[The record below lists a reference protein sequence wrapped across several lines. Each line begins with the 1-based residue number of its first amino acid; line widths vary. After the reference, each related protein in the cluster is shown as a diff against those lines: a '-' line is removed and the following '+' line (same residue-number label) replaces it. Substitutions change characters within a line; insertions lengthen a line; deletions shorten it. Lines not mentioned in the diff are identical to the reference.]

1 MKKLLKVLL
10 VVFVAFAMTACS
22 SGGSSSEGSA
32 EATAA
37 PETAGNPEVK
47 LIFSVTAVNG
57 DAHYLAMMKFK
68 EEVEAANVGIK
79 VETYDSGAL
88 FGQDQ
93 ELGAVQQGGA
103 KGGADIVYLSAS
115 WLTDGS
121 PWVSMFAAGYMFQ
134 SYDHMTKVLNGEVG
148 EQVFTRISEEQG
160 ILPLQAFYLGTRQI
174 SLGKDKEIK
183 TPADLNGINL
193 RMPNSESWL
202 FLGKALGA
210 NPTPVAFNEL
220 YTALQTGAVDGQDN
234 PLPTVNSAK
243 FYEVQKSIT
252 LTNHLVDS
260 VWPVI
265 NNDTWA
271 SLTEDQKTAV
281 MNAMEAARKLC
292 DETNLQRENELI
304 EFFKGEGLS
313 IYEADVEVF
322 AEQVLDTYL
331 NDKTQSGTWDMDF
344 YQQVQDAN

>member
-10 VVFVAFAMTACS
+10 VVFIALAMTACS
-22 SGGSSSEGSA
+22 KSDGNSGSN
-32 EATAA
+32 ATQAT
-37 PETAGNPEVK
+37 EGNPEVK

-68 EEVEAANVGIK
+68 EEVEAANVGIT

-103 KGGADIVYLSAS
+103 NGGADIVYLSAS

-121 PWVSMFAAGYMFQ
+121 PWVSMFAAGYMFK

-148 EQVFTRISEEQG
+148 EKVFARISEEQG
-160 ILPLQAFYLGTRQI
+160 ILPLNAFYLGTRQI

-183 TPADLNGINL
+183 TPADLNGVNL

-265 NNDTWA
+265 NNDTWK
-271 SLTEDQKTAV
+271 SLTADQQKAV
-281 MNAMEAARKLC
+281 MDAMESARKLC
-292 DETNLQRENELI
+292 DETNLKRESELI
-304 EFFKGEGLS
+304 EFFKSEGLS
-313 IYEADVEVF
+313 VYEADVNAF
-322 AEQVLDTYL
+322 AEHVLQIYL
-331 NDKTQSGTWDMDF
+331 DDKSQSGTWDMDF
-344 YQQVQDAN
+344 YQQVQDAY